1 MLRAAVARPPLLAH
15 PRRLQPSRPAAPR
28 PALLPL
34 APRRRRRPAPIA
46 TSAALSPALPHTLRV
61 ATGAATHLVVCA
73 VRAVILVAAGGA
85 AATVAALVA
94 TGAWASTTA
103 SHPALWAVL
112 AALLGAR
119 LASRAARADARRL
132 RSAMADH
139 SETLAGIERGV
150 AVSEKKNRKTRHWG
164 GRARA
169 RARAPMHGRARAP
182 WAGGGRP
189 STARR
194 RPGTGSHACGLPLR
208 APTDPGGGRGRPVSG
223 PPHTHT
229 QKESGPPP
237 PAAGQKT

>member
-150 AVSEKKNRKTRHWG
+150 AVSEKNRKTRHWG

-169 RARAPMHGRARAP
+169 RAPPCMAGRARR
-182 WAGGGRP
+182 GQGVG
-189 STARR
+189 ARR
-194 RPGTGSHACGLPLR
+194 RPV
-208 APTDPGGGRGRPVSG
+208 DGRGQVVTPVG
-223 PPHTHT
+223 CP
-229 QKESGPPP
+229 
-237 PAAGQKT
+237 